1 MSPESGKSNTM
12 LKFTDYSP
20 LNSSKKQTWDIIEL
34 TPRGI
39 TLRTF
44 TSTKI
49 FIPADE
55 ITKINFNFGLKR
67 WVFLI
72 RSKSRKKV
80 KFFFPL
86 NIPDYPAPILLISKI
101 NRFIS
106 EYYQLH
112 IKSNIPWVFRTQ
124 SELKPEIA
132 DALASG
138 EIHGHTKDEQ
148 KKMIEDALPQGFKI
162 FKKSLIICEIISV
175 IVILA
180 MIVWQ
185 IILHFQE

>member
-1 MSPESGKSNTM
+1 MSSESGNSDTV
-12 LKFTDYSP
+12 LKFTDYTP
-20 LNSSKKQTWDIIEL
+20 LDSSNKQTWDILEL
-34 TPRGI
+34 SPLGI

-44 TSTKI
+44 TSTEI

-55 ITKINFNFGLKR
+55 ITKINFNFGMKH

-101 NRFIS
+101 DRFIS

-112 IKSNIPWVFRTQ
+112 LKSNVPWLTRTQ
-124 SELKPEIA
+124 SELSPEVEHV
-132 DALASG
+132 LSSG
-138 EIHGHTKDEQ
+138 EIHGLTSKEQ
-148 KKMIEDALPQGFKI
+148 KKLVEDALPPGFKI
-162 FKKSLIICEIISV
+162 FKKSLLICEIICV
-175 IVILA
+175 IAIVVVV
-180 MIVWQ
+180 VWQ
-185 IILHFQE
+185 IFGT